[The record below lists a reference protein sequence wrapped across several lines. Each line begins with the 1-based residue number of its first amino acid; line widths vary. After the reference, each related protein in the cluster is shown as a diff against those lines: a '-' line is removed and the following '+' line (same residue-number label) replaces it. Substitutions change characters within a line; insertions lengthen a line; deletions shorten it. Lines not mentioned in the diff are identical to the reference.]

1 MKEPTSPPEAMGS
14 RGAMGPPQAIGPR
27 YPCDLHSHTNRSDG
41 NDTPRE
47 LIDAAAA
54 LGLRALG
61 LTDHDIDPP
70 RTIVDEGGRT
80 LGLVEYAA
88 ERGVVLVPGYEFSCD
103 TRVDDVH
110 ICGYRLDWD
119 HPDLQAEV
127 RAARRSKSVAYEDL
141 CAALT
146 AKGMPV
152 DWEVD
157 VLTAKDAA
165 GKVIRRDPEEV
176 QRKHV
181 FEAMAAR
188 GHAATWS
195 EAKLRVRDDP
205 DLNIPR
211 RKIDPVEAIALI
223 HRCGGTAVLAHPHL
237 IDEDVRPAGLPPM
250 TRSAYID
257 RLIEAGLDGIEA
269 RYTYDKTT
277 YKGTLTPEAVEEEV
291 RRAYGSR
298 VRFLSGGSDYHA
310 DHKKGAK
317 VVRRLGERGLTWEEF
332 EEAFS
337 GRPGT

>member
-1 MKEPTSPPEAMGS
+1 MTEAAS
-14 RGAMGPPQAIGPR
+14 PR
-27 YPCDLHSHTNRSDG
+27 YPCDMHCHTNRSDG

-47 LIDAAAA
+47 LIDAAVA
-54 LGLRALG
+54 LGLRAIG

-70 RTIVDEGGRT
+70 RTIECEGGRAE
-80 LGLVEYAA
+80 GLVEHAA
-88 ERGVVLVPGYEFSCD
+88 ARGVVLVPGYEFSCD

-110 ICGYRLDWD
+110 VCGYGLDWD

-127 RAARRSKSVAYEDL
+127 RAAKRSKSQAYEDL

-152 DWEVD
+152 DWEAD
-157 VLTAKDAA
+157 VLTFRDAA
-165 GKVIRRDPEEV
+165 GGVRRREPERV
-176 QRKHV
+176 QRKHI

-195 EAKLRVRDDP
+195 EAKLKVRDDP
-205 DLNIPR
+205 ELNIPR

-237 IDEDVRPAGLPPM
+237 IDEEVRPAGSAPM
-250 TRSAYID
+250 TRGAYID

-269 RYTYDKTT
+269 RYSYDKTT
-277 YKGTLTPEAVEEEV
+277 YKGTLTPEAIEEEV
-291 RRAYGSR
+291 RRAYAGR

-332 EEAFS
+332 KAAFHPRGS
-337 GRPGT
+337 LAR

>member
-1 MKEPTSPPEAMGS
+1 MTESTA
-14 RGAMGPPQAIGPR
+14 PR
-27 YPCDLHSHTNRSDG
+27 YPCDLHCHTSRSDG

-54 LGLRALG
+54 LGLRAIG

-70 RTIVDEGGRT
+70 RRIDDEHGRSRAV
-80 LGLVEYAA
+80 VEYAA
-88 ERGVVLVPGYEFSCD
+88 ARGVVLVPGYEFSCD
-103 TRVDDVH
+103 THVDDVH
-110 ICGYRLDWD
+110 ICGYDLDWD

-127 RAARRSKSVAYEDL
+127 RAAKRSKTRAYEDL

-152 DWEVD
+152 DWEAD
-157 VLTAKDAA
+157 VLSARDAA
-165 GKVIRRDPEEV
+165 GKAFRRDPEEV
-176 QRKHV
+176 QRKHI

-195 EAKLRVRDDP
+195 EAKLKVRDDP

-223 HRCGGTAVLAHPHL
+223 HRCGGTAVLAHPYL
-237 IDEDVRPAGLPPM
+237 IDEEVRPGGSGR
-250 TRSAYID
+250 TSRRAYID
-257 RLIEAGLDGIEA
+257 RLVEAGLDGIEA
-269 RYTYDKTT
+269 RYSYDKTT
-277 YKGTLTPEAVEEEV
+277 YKGTLSPEAIEEEV
-291 RRAYGSR
+291 RRTYGGR

-332 EEAFS
+332 ERAY
-337 GRPGT
+337 RPR